1 MMNGLDASCKYR
13 RTGKRGRQDVLC
25 WEQSLS
31 AEWRWRVIAPTHFE
45 GYRDHTRS
53 AVKTVGFS
61 LGGHRCYYAFRYAL
75 LPMHWGASV
84 DASAKLADSRQL
96 EAWLLFDGRWLV
108 SDTLKLGAYTLESG
122 VCIEDECPC

>member
-13 RTGKRGRQDVLC
+13 QTGKRGRQDVLC

-45 GYRDHTRS
+45 GYRDQGLS
-53 AVKTVGFS
+53 AVKTIGFS
-61 LGGHRCYYAFRYAL
+61 LGGHRCYYALRYAL
-75 LPMHWGASV
+75 PAMHWGVAGHV
-84 DASAKLADSRQL
+84 PTDVADSRQV

-108 SDTLKLGAYTLESG
+108 NDTLKLGGYTVEAG